1 MSKAIFSIEQ
11 VAEELSLHPKTILR
25 YVSDGRLKAAKIGKQ
40 YRILRPDLEK
50 FLGRKLDKVPN
61 TTISRER
68 HTEASCVI
76 QIDAISKQTFSRLS
90 NTLIAAVN
98 SRGTQENSLRV
109 DTLYQ
114 EELGRMKIICI
125 GQLADSAELF
135 GLIDTFLKNTI

>member
-1 MSKAIFSIEQ
+1 MSKTIFSIEQ

-25 YVSDGRLKAAKIGKQ
+25 YVSEGRLKAAKIGKQ

-50 FLGRKLDKVPN
+50 FLGRRMDKLPE
-61 TTISRER
+61 TISHVR

-76 QIDAISKQTFSRLS
+76 QIDAISKQSFSRLS
-90 NTLIAAVN
+90 NSLIAAVN
-98 SRGTQENSLRV
+98 SRGTQAATLRV
-109 DTLYQ
+109 DTIYQ

-135 GLIDTFLKNTI
+135 GLIDIFLKNAL